1 MTTYELVMTTYELAE
16 RIASFTAIVSTL
28 DDAKIKDAVISIS
41 TKTRGLSPDER
52 FVRAHLIEEFIRR
65 NGEEAGDRLM
75 DEAGL

>member
-1 MTTYELVMTTYELAE
+1 MTTAN
-16 RIASFTAIVSTL
+16 RIAHMNSMIASINTDQIREAVLTL
-28 DDAKIKDAVISIS
+28 SAGELNAD
-41 TKTRGLSPDER
+41 TR